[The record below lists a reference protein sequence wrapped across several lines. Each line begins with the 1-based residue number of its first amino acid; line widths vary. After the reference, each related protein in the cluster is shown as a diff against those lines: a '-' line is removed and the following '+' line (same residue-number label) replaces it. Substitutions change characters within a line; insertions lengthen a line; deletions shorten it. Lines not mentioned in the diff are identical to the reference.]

1 MAALVCADSSDLA
14 LLVTASAANFD
25 LLTKRQE
32 MLPFVVH
39 GDHIQT
45 STLFI
50 ADAETGSVETIVGLN
65 SKQPF
70 LPFSAGHSIE
80 QSEAFIVRPNIE
92 YVDYLDQS
100 LITRQ
105 SMMATRKMC
114 SPVNDFE
121 TIGLH
126 SDRVNSV
133 LELNAATIRNRQCP
147 DYIKCIDFLTS
158 QSTTTVFK
166 SLIRDAISPESM
178 MQLNKDK
185 LEASF
190 RDAKK
195 IVYSEPEMVIHPSL
209 GVDEHWWT
217 LEELRENQHEQ
228 AYAKVCVKQGHI
240 LEMSQGLIDLW
251 GVPLD
256 REHPITPADFAPET
270 QLDGKPTPDKML
282 DVIRHALVKGHNR
295 VNFTHTNKLKQTIL
309 CDLWI
314 RRIGNF
320 EDLNVIGH
328 IKRAVAA
335 TPAQKQPR

>member
-1 MAALVCADSSDLA
+1 MGALIHTNSSELA

-39 GDHIQT
+39 GDHINT

-50 ADAETGSVETIVGLN
+50 CDAETGSVETIVGLN

-70 LPFSAGHSIE
+70 LPFSAGHLTDQTES
-80 QSEAFIVRPNIE
+80 FIVRPNIE

-105 SMMATRKMC
+105 SIMATRKMC

-121 TIGLH
+121 TIGLY

-158 QSTTTVFK
+158 ESTTTVFK

-190 RDAKK
+190 RDAEK
-195 IVYSEPEMVIHPSL
+195 IVYSEPRMVIYPSL
-209 GVDEHWWT
+209 GVDQHWWT
-217 LEELRENQHEQ
+217 LDELWENQHEQ
-228 AYAKVCVKQGHI
+228 AFAKVCVKQGHI
-240 LEMSQGLIDLW
+240 TKLSQALIDLW

-256 REHPITPADFAPET
+256 RDYPITPADFAPET
-270 QLDGKPTPDKML
+270 QLDGSPTTDKML
-282 DVIRHALVKGHNR
+282 HVIRHALVEGKSR
-295 VNFTHTNKLKQTIL
+295 VNFVHTNKINQTIL
-309 CDLWI
+309 CDLWL
-314 RRIGNF
+314 RRVGNF
-320 EDLNVIGH
+320 EDLNVVGH
-328 IKRAVAA
+328 IKRAVAINS
-335 TPAQKQPR
+335 PRKQPR